1 MKSAVQVDVDN
12 VIPGFERV
20 ILQKSIDT
28 SYSSRV
34 HQYVYAA
41 ESLLNRAC
49 SSLNLGIIANV
60 NAANLTS
67 TLLHLKALILFV
79 INLKLHTTAFA
90 FLKALLLFL
99 FGFCL
104 SSGFI
109 RFCLNSAQTQYLYAA
124 SLCAPAWRPQR
135 YKSLVA
141 RA

>member
-1 MKSAVQVDVDN
+1 MQK
-12 VIPGFERV
+12 ERV
-20 ILQKSIDT
+20 C
-28 SYSSRV
+28 SR
-34 HQYVYAA
+34 QSGKAAKRQRGVYD
-41 ESLLNRAC
+41 LRA
-49 SSLNLGIIANV
+49 LHNI
-60 NAANLTS
+60 LTS

>member
-1 MKSAVQVDVDN
+1 MFDDHF
-12 VIPGFERV
+12 FEQW
-20 ILQKSIDT
+20 LDDQA
-28 SYSSRV
+28 
-34 HQYVYAA
+34 QAA
-41 ESLLNRAC
+41 RNKITKQETLSQNDML
-49 SSLNLGIIANV
+49 V
-60 NAANLTS
+60 FLTS

>member
-1 MKSAVQVDVDN
+1 MLEAVLVGGDALRASPMPAGKPARPEGMRSQEGGAGALV
-12 VIPGFERV
+12 GF
-20 ILQKSIDT
+20 
-28 SYSSRV
+28 
-34 HQYVYAA
+34 
-41 ESLLNRAC
+41 
-49 SSLNLGIIANV
+49 
-60 NAANLTS
+60 LTS